1 MWQSPQFDLGPAK
14 NIWEIRKMNK
24 ILTAAVCATA
34 LLAAPQAMAAKAKK
48 IKIGFVTTLS
58 GGPGVIGKDMRQS
71 VQIALDHLGSKM
83 AGVPVE
89 VIFEDDQVKPEVG
102 KQKTEKLLNKDKV
115 DFVSGFIWSHVVLAS
130 RNPVVKAGKFL
141 IISNAGTSKIAGRL
155 CHENIFSTAWQNDQV
170 PMALGEVLNKRGV
183 KSLYIV
189 APNYAAGRDMV
200 AGVERTFKGKVLGK
214 DLTKWPTQLDF
225 SAELAKARAA
235 KPDGVFIFYPGRATN
250 AFFRQYAQAGM
261 TKTPLYSVFS
271 VDSLSLPK
279 LQQAKLQNVL
289 GTFNTQF
296 WSPDLE
302 TPVNRKFVADYRK
315 KFNAYPSHYGA
326 QSYDSIMMIA
336 DAVKAV
342 NGDLSKMDAMRA
354 QMRKAEYP
362 SVRGKFT
369 YGNNHFPIQDF
380 YLREVVKDADG
391 NWTTKIVQKVY
402 ENHQDVYANKCKMK
416 KTW

>member
-1 MWQSPQFDLGPAK
+1 MKKTLMLG
-14 NIWEIRKMNK
+14 MGV
-24 ILTAAVCATA
+24 LA
-34 LLAAPQAMAAKAKK
+34 LVFAGPQAMAAKAKK

-58 GGPGVIGKDMRQS
+58 GGAGVIGKDMRQS
-71 VQIALDHLGSKM
+71 VEIALDHLGNKM
-83 AGVPVE
+83 SGIPVE

-102 KQKTEKLLNKDKV
+102 KQKTEKLLSKDKV

-130 RNPVVKAGKFL
+130 RNSVVKAGKFL

-155 CHENIFSTAWQNDQV
+155 CHKNIFSTSWQNDQV

-183 KSLYIV
+183 KSIYIV

-200 AGVERTFKGKVLGK
+200 AGVERTFKGKILGK

-289 GTFNTQF
+289 GTFSTQF
-296 WSPDLE
+296 WSPDLN
-302 TPVNRKFVADYRK
+302 TPVNKKFVSDYRS

-336 DAVKAV
+336 DAVEAV
-342 NGDLSKMDAMRA
+342 GGDLSKMDAMRA
-354 QMRKAEYP
+354 QMRKAAYP

-369 YGNNHFPIQDF
+369 YGNNHFPVQDF
-380 YLREVVKDADG
+380 YLRQVVKDGSG

-402 ENHQDVYANKCKMK
+402 ENHQDVYAAKCKMK
-416 KTW
+416 KSW

>member
-1 MWQSPQFDLGPAK
+1 MK
-14 NIWEIRKMNK
+14 K
-24 ILTAAVCATA
+24 ILVYGISALALCFTAPYAI
-34 LLAAPQAMAAKAKK
+34 AAKAKK

-58 GGPGVIGKDMRQS
+58 GGAGVIGKDMRQS
-71 VQIALDHLGSKM
+71 VEIALDHLGKKM
-83 AGVPVE
+83 GGIPVE
-89 VIFEDDQVKPEVG
+89 VLFEDDQVKPEVG

-115 DFVSGFIWSHVVLAS
+115 DFLSGFIWSHVLLAS
-130 RNPVVKAGKFL
+130 RNSAVKSGKFL
-141 IISNAGTSKIAGRL
+141 IVSNAGTSKIAGRL
-155 CHENIFSTAWQNDQV
+155 CHKNIFSTSWQNDQV

-235 KPDGVFIFYPGRATN
+235 NPEGVFIFYPGRATN

-289 GTFNTQF
+289 GTYSTQF
-296 WSPDLE
+296 WSPDLD
-302 TPVNRKFVADYRK
+302 TPVNKKFVEDYRT

-342 NGDLSKMDAMRA
+342 GGDLSKMDAMRD
-354 QMRKAEYP
+354 QMRKASYP
-362 SVRGKFT
+362 SVRGDFS

-380 YLREVVKDADG
+380 YLREVVKDPTG

-402 ENHQDVYANKCKMK
+402 ENHQDVYAKKCKMK
-416 KTW
+416 KSW

>member
-1 MWQSPQFDLGPAK
+1 MKKTLMLG
-14 NIWEIRKMNK
+14 M
-24 ILTAAVCATA
+24 AVLA
-34 LLAAPQAMAAKAKK
+34 LVVAGPQAMAAKAKK

-58 GGPGVIGKDMRQS
+58 GGAGVIGKDMRQS
-71 VQIALDHLGSKM
+71 VEIALDHLGNKM
-83 AGVPVE
+83 SGIPVE

-102 KQKTEKLLNKDKV
+102 KQKTEKLLSKDKV

-130 RNPVVKAGKFL
+130 RNSVVKAGKFL

-155 CHENIFSTAWQNDQV
+155 CHKNIFSTSWQNDQV

-183 KSLYIV
+183 KSIYIV

-200 AGVERTFKGKVLGK
+200 AGVERTFKGKILGK

-289 GTFNTQF
+289 GTFSTQF
-296 WSPDLE
+296 WSPDLN
-302 TPVNRKFVADYRK
+302 TPVNKKFVSDYRS

-336 DAVKAV
+336 DAVEAV
-342 NGDLSKMDAMRA
+342 GGDLSKMDAMRA
-354 QMRKAEYP
+354 QMRKAAYP

-369 YGNNHFPIQDF
+369 YGNNHFPVQDF
-380 YLREVVKDADG
+380 YLRQVVKDGGG

-402 ENHQDVYANKCKMK
+402 ENPQDVYAAKCKMK
-416 KTW
+416 KSW

>member
-1 MWQSPQFDLGPAK
+1 MKKTLMLG
-14 NIWEIRKMNK
+14 M
-24 ILTAAVCATA
+24 AVLA
-34 LLAAPQAMAAKAKK
+34 LVVAGPQAMAAKAKK

-58 GGPGVIGKDMRQS
+58 GGAGVIGKDMRQS
-71 VQIALDHLGSKM
+71 VEIALDHLGNKM
-83 AGVPVE
+83 SGIPVE

-102 KQKTEKLLNKDKV
+102 KQKTEKLLSKDKV

-130 RNPVVKAGKFL
+130 RNSVVKAGKFL

-155 CHENIFSTAWQNDQV
+155 CHKNIFSTSWQNDQV

-183 KSLYIV
+183 KSIYIV

-200 AGVERTFKGKVLGK
+200 AGVERTFKGKILGK

-289 GTFNTQF
+289 GTFSTQF
-296 WSPDLE
+296 WSPDLN
-302 TPVNRKFVADYRK
+302 TPVNKKFVSDYRS

-336 DAVKAV
+336 DAVEAV
-342 NGDLSKMDAMRA
+342 GGDLSKMDAMRA
-354 QMRKAEYP
+354 QMRKAAYP

-369 YGNNHFPIQDF
+369 YGNNHFPVQDF
-380 YLREVVKDADG
+380 YLRQVVKDGGG

-402 ENHQDVYANKCKMK
+402 ENHQDVYAAKCKMK
-416 KTW
+416 KSW

>member
-1 MWQSPQFDLGPAK
+1 MKKTLVLGISALA
-14 NIWEIRKMNK
+14 
-24 ILTAAVCATA
+24 LT
-34 LLAAPQAMAAKAKK
+34 LAGPQAMADKAKN

-58 GGPGVIGKDMRQS
+58 GGPGVIGKDMRNS
-71 VQIALDHLGSKM
+71 VQIALDHLGNKM

-102 KQKTEKLLNKDKV
+102 KQKTEKLLSKDKV

-130 RNPVVKAGKFL
+130 RNSVVRAGKFL
-141 IISNAGTSKIAGRL
+141 IISNAGTSKIAGNL
-155 CHENIFSTAWQNDQV
+155 CHKNIFSTSWQNDQV

-235 KPDGVFIFYPGRATN
+235 NPDGVFIFYPGRATN

-271 VDSLSLPK
+271 VDALSLPK

-289 GTFNTQF
+289 GTFSTQF
-296 WSPDLE
+296 WSPDLD
-302 TPVNRKFVADYRK
+302 TPVNKKFVADYRK
-315 KFNAYPSHYGA
+315 KFGAYPSHYGA

-342 NGDLSKMDAMRA
+342 DGDLSKMDEMRE
-354 QMRKAEYP
+354 QMRKAEFP
-362 SVRGKFT
+362 SVRGKFS

-380 YLREVVKDADG
+380 YLREVVKDSDG
-391 NWTTKIVQKVY
+391 NWTTKIVQKIY
-402 ENHQDVYANKCKMK
+402 ENHQDVYASKCKMK